1 MAHGAEAVRREGGVP
16 VLEACHLAWG
26 SDAEDHSRLSARK
39 VLVVARR
46 LLVHVGPYHLLLGAA
61 YPVPD
66 QAACP
71 FLDQEAHPFL
81 TQVVL
86 PFLA

>member
-1 MAHGAEAVRREGGVP
+1 MAHGAEAVRKEGGVP

-26 SDAEDHSRLSARK
+26 SDAEDHSRLSAGR
-39 VLVVARR
+39 VLAVARK
-46 LLVHVGPYHLLLGAA
+46 LLAHGGPYHLFLGAA

-71 FLDQEAHPFL
+71 FLDQEAHP
-81 TQVVL
+81 
-86 PFLA
+86 